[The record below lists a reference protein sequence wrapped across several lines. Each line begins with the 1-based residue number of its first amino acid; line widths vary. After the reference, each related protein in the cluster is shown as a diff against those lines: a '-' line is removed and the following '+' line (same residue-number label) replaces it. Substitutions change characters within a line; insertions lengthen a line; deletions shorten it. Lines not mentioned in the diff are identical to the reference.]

1 VVRSSLAAE
10 CLCEDASVDLGL
22 GGKKAIVTGAS
33 KGLGRAIA
41 EELAGEGADLA
52 VCARHQ
58 DELDAAAAELRSSGR
73 AVHAQVADVTDPE
86 QIKDFVARS
95 AEALGA
101 VDILVNNAGAARPGT
116 FEALT
121 DEDWK
126 VDLDVKLFSM
136 VRFTREVLPHFR
148 ARGGGRIININAL
161 LGRSPDP
168 ALFATSVNRAACIS
182 LSRTLAIELGPENI
196 LVNSVNIGSVLTPN
210 WENIRRRRAP
220 DVPAEEFFARSAERI
235 PLRRFGR
242 PDEVAG
248 IVAFL
253 ASERASYIT
262 GASIDVAG
270 GAGGHI

>member
-1 VVRSSLAAE
+1 MRSDP
-10 CLCEDASVDLGL
+10 LCEDFLVDLGL
-22 GGKKAIVTGAS
+22 AGKKAIVTGAS

-41 EELAGEGADLA
+41 EELAREGADLA

-58 DELDAAAAELRSSGR
+58 DELDAAAAELRATGR
-73 AVHAQVADVTDPE
+73 KVHAQAADVTDPE
-86 QIKDFVARS
+86 QIKDFVTRS
-95 AEALGA
+95 AQALGGL
-101 VDILVNNAGAARPGT
+101 DILVNNAGGARPGT
-116 FEALT
+116 FETLT

-126 VDLDVKLFSM
+126 ADLDVKLLSM
-136 VRFTREVLPHFR
+136 VRFSREVLPHMR
-148 ARGGGRIININAL
+148 ERGAGRIVNINAV

-182 LSRTLAIELGPENI
+182 FSKTLAVELGPDNI
-196 LVNSVNIGSVLTPN
+196 LVNSVNIGSVLTPQ

-220 DVPAEEFFARSAERI
+220 NVPADEFFARAAEGI
-235 PLRRFGR
+235 PLHRFGR

-253 ASERASYIT
+253 ASERGSYIT